1 MPSLS
6 FKIGSSSKE
15 FLAFSLIT
23 IISILL
29 SVVTY
34 SVLPAVIP
42 LIIIGLYISIVDLR
56 LFYYLLVGL
65 LAISTELELP
75 GGIGMDFPGEPIM
88 IFITVVYFI
97 LILFKPK
104 EIVIPLKNPITFLI
118 ILHVCWI
125 GITSI
130 TSEDSIVSLKFFLAK
145 IWYVVPFYFAFFLF
159 IKTRKQLNVLLTTLM
174 LFVAFGAFY
183 VMLNHISLGLTFDTI
198 EKAVQPIY
206 RNHVNYACLLTITLP
221 YLWFISWVNRKNV
234 LYRFIVISLNL
245 FILIA
250 IYYSFTRA
258 AIGSVVIGLGAFVV
272 LRMKLTRFAFI
283 ASVLIGLFFANYMI
297 QNNRFMDFAPN
308 FEKTISHTD
317 FDNLLEATA
326 KGEDIS
332 TMERVYR
339 WIAGARM
346 IYERPIVGYGP
357 NNFYPYY
364 KHKTVTS
371 FETYV
376 SDNPEKSGI
385 HCYYLMIPVEQG
397 IPGAIIF
404 LLLCFYLLYEAEK
417 AYHQTKNLYRKYLVA
432 ASFVSL
438 VSILAIIIVN
448 DLLEADKVG
457 PFFFLAGAII
467 VYARMKNNKE
477 KDASELSKRV
487 DS

>member
-1 MPSLS
+1 MLS
-6 FKIGSSSKE
+6 DALSIGKTSKV
-15 FLAFSLIT
+15 FWAFSLVT
-23 IISILL
+23 IISLLL
-29 SVVTY
+29 SVISY
-34 SVLPAVIP
+34 SILPAIIP
-42 LIIIGLYISIVDLR
+42 LAIAGLYISIVDLR
-56 LFYYLLVGL
+56 LFYYLLIGL
-65 LAISTELELP
+65 LAISTEIDLP
-75 GGIGMDFPGEPIM
+75 GGIGLDFPGEPLM
-88 IFITVVYFI
+88 IFITLAFFFI
-97 LILFKPK
+97 VFFKPK
-104 EIVIPLKNPITFLI
+104 DVLIPLKNPITFLI

-130 TSEDSIVSLKFFLAK
+130 PSENPVVSVKFLLAK

-159 IKTRKQLNVLLTTLM
+159 IKNKKHINTLLTSLM
-174 LFVAFGAFY
+174 VFVGFGALY
-183 VMLNHISLGLTFDTI
+183 VMTKHFSLGMSFDTI
-198 EKAVQPIY
+198 ETAVQPIY
-206 RNHVNYACLLTITLP
+206 RNHVNYACLLTITIP
-221 YLWFISWVNRKNV
+221 YLWFISWVNRKNY
-234 LYRFIVISLNL
+234 LYRIFIIGLNI

-258 AIGSVVIGLGAFVV
+258 AIGSVVIGLAAFVV
-272 LRMKLTRFAFI
+272 LRLKLTRFAFVG
-283 ASVLIGLFFANYMI
+283 AVLVGLFFVNYMV
-297 QNNRFMDFAPN
+297 QNNRFMDFAPD
-308 FEKTISHTD
+308 FERTISHTE

-397 IPGAIIF
+397 IPGGIIF
-404 LLLCFYLLYEAEK
+404 LLLCFFLLYEAEK
-417 AYHQTKNLYRKYLVA
+417 AYHQSTDQYHKFLVGSA
-432 ASFVSL
+432 FVSL
-438 VSILAIIIVN
+438 VSILAILIVN

-467 VYARMKNNKE
+467 VYVRRQSITKKI
-477 KDASELSKRV
+477 DSK
-487 DS
+487 

>member
-1 MPSLS
+1 MLTKNLGIEKTPKV
-6 FKIGSSSKE
+6 FW
-15 FLAFSLIT
+15 AFSLIT
-23 IISILL
+23 IASLLL

-34 SVLPAVIP
+34 SVLPAIIP
-42 LIIIGLYISIVDLR
+42 LAIIGLYISIVDLR
-56 LFYYLLVGL
+56 LVYYLLIGL

-75 GGIGMDFPGEPIM
+75 GGIGLDFPAEPLM
-88 IFITVVYFI
+88 LFITAAYFLVI
-97 LILFKPK
+97 LVKPK
-104 EIVIPLKNPITFLI
+104 SAVIPLRNPITMLI
-118 ILHVCWI
+118 IIHVLWI
-125 GITSI
+125 GLTSI
-130 TSEDSIVSLKFFLAK
+130 TSENPIVSVKFFLAK

-159 IKTRKQLNVLLTTLM
+159 IRNRKQMNLLLNVLM
-174 LFVAFGAFY
+174 GFVGFAALY
-183 VMLNHISLGLTFDTI
+183 VIIKHFTLGLTFDTI
-198 EKAVQPIY
+198 EAAVQPVF
-206 RNHVNYACLLTITLP
+206 RNHVNYACLLTITIP
-221 YLWFISWVNRKNV
+221 YLWFISWINRKNM
-234 LYRFIVISLNL
+234 LYRFVIIGLNL

-272 LRMKLTRFAFI
+272 LRLKLTRYAFVG
-283 ASVLIGLFFANYMI
+283 SVLAGMLLVNYMV

-308 FEKTISHTD
+308 FERTISHSE

-346 IYERPIVGYGP
+346 IHERPIVGYGP
-357 NNFYPYY
+357 GNFYPYY
-364 KHKTVTS
+364 KYKTITS

-376 SDNPEKSGI
+376 SDNPEQSGI

-417 AYHQTKNLYRKYLVA
+417 AYHESKDLYHKYLVGA
-432 ASFVSL
+432 AFVSL
-438 VSILAIIIVN
+438 VSILAILIVN

-457 PFFFLAGAII
+457 PFFFMAGAII
-467 VYARMKNNKE
+467 VYVKRKT
-477 KDASELSKRV
+477 LSSSS
-487 DS
+487 DN

>member
-6 FKIGSSSKE
+6 FKIGNSSKE

-23 IISILL
+23 IVSILL
-29 SVVTY
+29 SIVSY
-34 SVLPAVIP
+34 SILPALIP

-65 LAISTELELP
+65 IAISTELELP
-75 GGIGMDFPGEPIM
+75 GGIGMDFPGEPLM
-88 IFITVVYFI
+88 IFITVTY
-97 LILFKPK
+97 LILVLYKPK
-104 EIVIPLKNPITFLI
+104 QIVIPLKNPITFLI

-125 GITSI
+125 GITTV
-130 TSEDSIVSLKFFLAK
+130 TSEDSIVSIKFFLAK

-159 IKTRKQLNVLLTTLM
+159 IKSKKHLNVLLTTLM
-174 LFVAFGAFY
+174 AFVGFGAFY
-183 VMLNHISLGLTFDTI
+183 VMVKHISLGLTFDTI
-198 EKAVQPIY
+198 EKAVQPIF

-234 LYRFIVISLNL
+234 IYRALVVGLNL
-245 FILIA
+245 FILVA

-272 LRMKLTRFAFI
+272 LRLKLTRFAFI
-283 ASVLIGLFFANYMI
+283 ASILAGLFLANYMI
-297 QNNRFMDFAPN
+297 QHNRFMDYAPN
-308 FEKTISHTD
+308 FEKTISHSD

-376 SDNPEKSGI
+376 SNNPEKSGI
-385 HCYYLMIPVEQG
+385 HCYYLMVPVEQG

-417 AYHQTKNLYRKYLVA
+417 AYHRSTDNYLKFLVA
-432 ASFVSL
+432 AAFVSL
-438 VSILAIIIVN
+438 VSILAILIVN

-467 VYARMKNNKE
+467 VYVRRMNKKE
-477 KDASELSKRV
+477 KLNAKAELK
-487 DS
+487 